1 MFVGRG
7 AQFLLSRDQGL
18 SVRVI
23 ADDKYRVRR
32 MMEREG
38 LNESGAKALI
48 DRLERG
54 RRDFVRYFSRR
65 DISDPHV
72 YDLIVR
78 VDRLGPEAA
87 AALIADAFERLPEPT
102 EPALAGMK
110 PK

>member
-1 MFVGRG
+1 VFVGRG

-54 RRDFVRYFSRR
+54 RRDFVR
-65 DISDPHV
+65 
-72 YDLIVR
+72 
-78 VDRLGPEAA
+78 
-87 AALIADAFERLPEPT
+87 
-102 EPALAGMK
+102 
-110 PK
+110 